1 MSWYN
6 LAGQSGVKY
15 NLRLLFVYKGLG
27 VDKLKVRKEID
38 LCKRYNVPE
47 NISVRSCDGVYLVVA
62 REYAN
67 WIVLENEQQL
77 QFFELLQSY
86 SLGEALEVFSGE
98 KKDAVA
104 VVTQLEAKRFEAAN
118 IKPLGGDQ
126 PSIFIYLTS
135 ECNMQCPHCY
145 MYAGKK
151 KEGELSFH
159 EIKTILAEYKKY
171 GGKTVCFSG
180 GEICMRPDIIQIV
193 QEASRLEYKIK
204 LMTNG
209 TLWTP
214 ELIATVA
221 PLVDS
226 VQISIDGYDEEEN
239 ARIRGRGNFQKALDA
254 VDGFFAKGTK
264 VSVAITPLY
273 DEELEQK
280 AQKFGAFGRS
290 LLEKYGQD
298 NFTLLFSTNLLAGR
312 EISVSKEENKKY
324 EKIVTEIIYPLCYG
338 EMTEEKKFIDF
349 NKLSN
354 RMNLCA
360 YGNPYISSTGDV
372 AFCSE
377 LVYTHPVA
385 NIRKDGFAKIL
396 ELREKARRLADVD
409 NLMPCRECEL
419 KYICGGG
426 CRTAFFEELIQCD
439 VGSTDE
445 GTHFERV
452 CTQQDKEHFYRL
464 MIQTNSEFFR

>member
-1 MSWYN
+1 M
-6 LAGQSGVKY
+6 
-15 NLRLLFVYKGLG
+15 
-27 VDKLKVRKEID
+27 
-38 LCKRYNVPE
+38 
-47 NISVRSCDGVYLVVA
+47 
-62 REYAN
+62 
-67 WIVLENEQQL
+67 
-77 QFFELLQSY
+77 
-86 SLGEALEVFSGE
+86 
-98 KKDAVA
+98 
-104 VVTQLEAKRFEAAN
+104 
-118 IKPLGGDQ
+118 
-126 PSIFIYLTS
+126 
-135 ECNMQCPHCY
+135 
-145 MYAGKK
+145 
-151 KEGELSFH
+151 
-159 EIKTILAEYKKY
+159 
-171 GGKTVCFSG
+171 
-180 GEICMRPDIIQIV
+180 
-193 QEASRLEYKIK
+193 
-204 LMTNG
+204 
-209 TLWTP
+209 
-214 ELIATVA
+214 
-221 PLVDS
+221 
-226 VQISIDGYDEEEN
+226 
-239 ARIRGRGNFQKALDA
+239 
-254 VDGFFAKGTK
+254 
-264 VSVAITPLY
+264 AITPLY

-349 NKLSN
+349 NKLSS

-426 CRTAFFEELIQCD
+426 CRTVFFEELIQCD

-464 MIQTNSEFFR
+464 MIQTNSELFR